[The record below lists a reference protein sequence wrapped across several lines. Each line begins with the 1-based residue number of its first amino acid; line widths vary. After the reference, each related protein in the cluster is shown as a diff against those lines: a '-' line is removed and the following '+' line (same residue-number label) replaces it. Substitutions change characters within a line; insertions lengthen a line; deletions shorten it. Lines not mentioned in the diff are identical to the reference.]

1 MTSFV
6 TEFAMKKLTIL
17 LFVIFTVSSSYAD
30 EQRYTVPLED
40 SPSCG
45 AKNARVTVI
54 EFLDYQ

>member
-1 MTSFV
+1 
-6 TEFAMKKLTIL
+6 MKKFFIL
-17 LFVIFTVSSSYAD
+17 LFIFFTATSSFAD

-45 AKNARVTVI
+45 ARNAPVTVI